1 MIDQYKQLTD
11 MLGYD
16 TNKKGF
22 ALFVNVA
29 EEVRDLLKQEMS
41 HDDIMAVLPSLFL
54 EEYHFFLDMSKT
66 RYMELLED
74 FVNSRK
80 VTRKNASLNAC
91 FKLQKENLP
100 LNGALVFFAEY
111 FNYIENINEHT
122 KQMIRKY
129 SDEKK

>member
-1 MIDQYKQLTD
+1 MIDQYKQLMD

-100 LNGALVFFAEY
+100 SNGALVFFAEY

>member
-1 MIDQYKQLTD
+1 MIVQYKLLMD